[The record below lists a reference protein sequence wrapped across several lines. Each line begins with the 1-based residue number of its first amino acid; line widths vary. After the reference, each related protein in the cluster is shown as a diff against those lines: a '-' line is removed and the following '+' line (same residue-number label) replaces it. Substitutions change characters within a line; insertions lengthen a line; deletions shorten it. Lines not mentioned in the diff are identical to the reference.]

1 MQIGKRLLHEK
12 LVFVL
17 FSLCCV
23 LSSSIAF
30 PASAWK
36 PDQRVEILVGV
47 SAGAGSDTTAR
58 WMHKLLTEKKLID
71 AAASVVNKP
80 GGGGAIAL
88 TYLTQQA
95 GNGHIVMV
103 TSPTMLTNHITG
115 RTTLNYTDTTPL
127 LQAGTE
133 YVVFSVRTESPIRTA
148 RDLADRLKADVG
160 SLSFA
165 VGNSTGS
172 YNHIATAQVTKALG
186 GDPKRL
192 KVVAFGGSAEGV
204 VALLGGH
211 IDVAASPP
219 TVMLSHVRAGRARFL
234 AVAAERRL
242 SGELATVPT
251 WKELGINAV
260 ASNWRSVVGPKG
272 MSDEQVRYWDIVFAK
287 MVALPEWKQDLEAR
301 LVEYTYYNARDTRKL
316 METEYAALAATLA
329 ELGLAK

>member
-1 MQIGKRLLHEK
+1 MQIDGRSRV
-12 LVFVL
+12 VFFAL
-17 FSLCCV
+17 FFIMP
-23 LSSSIAF
+23 SSVAF
-30 PASAWK
+30 SASAWK
-36 PDQRVEILVGV
+36 PDQRVEIVVGV

-58 WMHKLLTEKKLID
+58 EIHKLLTEKKLID
-71 AAASVVNKP
+71 ANISVVNKP

-88 TYLTQQA
+88 TYLVQQA
-95 GNGHIVMV
+95 GNGHYVMV

-115 RTTLNYTDTTPL
+115 RTNLNYTDVTPL
-127 LQAGTE
+127 AQAGSE
-133 YVVFSVRTESPIRTA
+133 FVVFSVRTESPIRTA
-148 RDLADRLKADVG
+148 ADLAERLKADPG

-172 YNHIATAQVTKALG
+172 HNHIAAAQVTKALG

-204 VALLGGH
+204 TALLGGH

-219 TVMLSHVRAGRARFL
+219 SVMLQHVKAGRARFL
-234 AVAAERRL
+234 AVASDKRL
-242 SGELATVPT
+242 SGELASVPT
-251 WKELGINAV
+251 WKEMGINAV
-260 ASNWRSVVGPKG
+260 ASNWRSIIGPRG
-272 MSDEQVRYWDIVFAK
+272 LSEEQVRYWDNVFAR
-287 MVALPEWKQDLEAR
+287 MVALPEWKQGLEAK

>member
-1 MQIGKRLLHEK
+1 MRIDRQSRAIFLALF
-12 LVFVL
+12 LVLPSPVA
-17 FSLCCV
+17 FS
-23 LSSSIAF
+23 
-30 PASAWK
+30 ASAWK
-36 PDQRVEILVGV
+36 PDQRVEIVVGV

-58 WMHKLLTEKKLID
+58 EILRLLTEKKLID
-71 AAASVVNKP
+71 ANASVVNKP

-88 TYLTQQA
+88 TYLNQQA
-95 GNGHIVMV
+95 GNGHYVMV

-115 RTTLNYTDTTPL
+115 RTSLNYTDVTPL
-127 LQAGTE
+127 AQAGSE
-133 YVVFSVRTESPIRTA
+133 FVVFSVRTESPIRTA
-148 RDLADRLKADVG
+148 GDLVDRLKADPA

-172 YNHIATAQVTKALG
+172 HNHIATAQVTKALG

-204 VALLGGH
+204 AALLGGH

-219 TVMLSHVRAGRARFL
+219 SVMLPHVKAGRARFL
-234 AVAAERRL
+234 AVASEKRM

-251 WKELGINAV
+251 WKELGIHAV
-260 ASNWRSVVGPKG
+260 ASNWRSIIGPRG
-272 MSDEQVRYWDIVFAK
+272 MSDEQVRYWDNVFAS
-287 MVALPEWKQDLEAR
+287 MVALPEWKQGLEAK